1 MPDPPIPHATEKTT
15 LISPC
20 LRPSISCF
28 HPPILVRRRRLS
40 SPYPPLTIGNTAAP
54 SPSRFRSPLP
64 LTVGNTAAPSLPHG
78 FVPHYLPSPSPSP
91 MATRPASPCMT
102 IRSLVPPRGHWI
114 FYSSSSHSGKCR
126 YLLTLIGHD
135 CQVALGLEFSGIF

>member
-1 MPDPPIPHATEKTT
+1 MLFGPGPTRTPEQTRSMPDPPIPHATEKST

-54 SPSRFRSPLP
+54 S
-64 LTVGNTAAPSLPHG
+64 LPHG
-78 FVPHYLPSPSPSP
+78 FVAHYLPSPSPSP